1 VLVST
6 AYLYPT
12 LLKNMAQSFQL
23 KNFQASWQDLIR
35 PMLLLSLGLHALVL
49 LIPLP
54 SSQTPE
60 PEVEEETISLTQL
73 PPRTQ
78 VAETPAASPSPSPA
92 PFPSPPAP
100 AVVASPPIIPPTTPP
115 IQTSPQ
121 VRESAPQ
128 SAVVASPSD
137 IPNDTLTS
145 AEPATSDS
153 FTADFPRYPNAQ
165 SGSFGLPQEF
175 DPFSFRTP
183 DPLTTVS
190 QWFQEQLQARQFLAQ
205 PLEEASETGRSVF
218 QVSREGATKYLTLIP
233 NAEGEGTS
241 YVVSDQPLPAD
252 LGSRRVISVEEQ
264 RFYEDLATVIPSAD
278 PNSGWQEVDNPNK
291 LANPNAFYE
300 NLAEID
306 LNQGDIPQRRAGIE
320 RAILGVGQSDPQAV
334 LARIENFLQ
343 IAYYEV
349 SPRGSYGGGQLY
361 EISRDGITAYINLVP
376 TSDGTS
382 TAIFLWS
389 RSPN

>member
-1 VLVST
+1 
-6 AYLYPT
+6 
-12 LLKNMAQSFQL
+12 MAQSFQL
-23 KNFQASWQDLIR
+23 KNFQVSWQDFIR

-49 LIPLP
+49 LVPLP
-54 SSQTPE
+54 SSQMPE
-60 PEVEEETISLTQL
+60 PEAEEEAISLTQL

-92 PFPSPPAP
+92 PVPPPSTPPQ
-100 AVVASPPIIPPTTPP
+100 AVVTTPPVVPPTTPP
-115 IQTSPQ
+115 IQTAPQ
-121 VRESAPQ
+121 ATLESAPQ
-128 SAVVASPSD
+128 PAASERPNESPS
-137 IPNDTLTS
+137 S
-145 AEPATSDS
+145 AESAPSDP
-153 FTADFPRYPNAQ
+153 FIADFPRYPNAQ

-183 DPLTTVS
+183 DALSEVS
-190 QWFQEQLQARQFLAQ
+190 RWFQEQLQVNQFLVQ
-205 PLEEASETGRSVF
+205 PLEEASETGRSVY
-218 QVSREGATKYLTLIP
+218 QVSKEGITKYLALIP

-241 YVVSDQPLPAD
+241 YVLSDRPLPED

-264 RFYEDLATVIPSAD
+264 QFYEDLATVIPNVD

-291 LANPNAFYE
+291 LLEPNAFYE

-306 LNQGDIPQRRAGIE
+306 LNQGDIPQRRTGIE

-349 SPRGSYGGGQLY
+349 SPSGSYGGGQLY

-376 TSDGTS
+376 TTDGTS